1 MKTIGMLGGMSWQS
15 TLLYYELVNAGIQ
28 RHLGRSCSAEIL
40 LVSVNFSEIEKLQKK
55 GDWVSLKN
63 IFLEKS
69 KILMNG
75 GAEAIVICT
84 NTMHKLVDE
93 LEPHIE
99 IPYLHIADAL
109 AEELNLK
116 KVKKIALIGT
126 KFVMQEDFYKN
137 RLNERGDF
145 SIVVP
150 EKSDQETIHDII
162 FSELCQGDIKKAS
175 QKKYLTIIDK
185 MRRHD
190 GIEGLILGCTEI
202 CLLIEPK
209 DTPIPIFDTTKIHCE
224 KIVNWAISP

>member
-1 MKTIGMLGGMSWQS
+1 MLGGMSWQS

-55 GDWVSLKN
+55 SDWVSLKN

-84 NTMHKLVDE
+84 NTMHKLVGE

-99 IPYLHIADAL
+99 IPYLHIVDAL
-109 AEELNLK
+109 AEELKLK
-116 KVKKIALIGT
+116 KVKKVALIGT

-137 RLNERGDF
+137 RLNEQGDF

-175 QKKYLTIIDK
+175 QRKYLTIIDK